1 MEKDSLTW
9 SKENAVIPSH
19 TSYPLLF
26 FNRAVPGLLGSRIHF
41 KKKFSDPV
49 EHGQRH
55 TATKREL
62 ATGRKAMVKLAR
74 KMSGW
79 FLRRTKALISDQLP
93 KKEDRVR
100 VPAHFKYYA
109 SEYLS
114 FFLCVCVCFLFRCA
128 CITVW
133 FPFGLMNFRRI
144 QSLGKNAHAV
154 VCFVHVITMIAC
166 WNGVNQAWK
175 RSARLLTSDLHICFM
190 CMFVRMCAN
199 PMQCM

>member
-1 MEKDSLTW
+1 M
-9 SKENAVIPSH
+9 
-19 TSYPLLF
+19 F
-26 FNRAVPGLLGSRIHF
+26 FNRAVPGLLGSRLHF

-100 VPAHFKYYA
+100 APAHFKYNANKYI
-109 SEYLS
+109 LS
-114 FFLCVCVCFLFRCA
+114 LFLFLLCFFSF
-128 CITVW
+128 IM
-133 FPFGLMNFRRI
+133 L
-144 QSLGKNAHAV
+144 LV
-154 VCFVHVITMIAC
+154 VYGF
-166 WNGVNQAWK
+166 
-175 RSARLLTSDLHICFM
+175 LLDLQI
-190 CMFVRMCAN
+190 
-199 PMQCM
+199 

>member
-1 MEKDSLTW
+1 MEKDRLPW
-9 SKENAVIPSH
+9 SKENAVTHSHPPYPS
-19 TSYPLLF
+19 LFF

-74 KMSGW
+74 KMSGS

-100 VPAHFKYYA
+100 VPTHFKYNA
-109 SEYLS
+109 NEYISFLFLLCLLS
-114 FFLCVCVCFLFRCA
+114 FIMPIVVYGFLLD
-128 CITVW
+128 
-133 FPFGLMNFRRI
+133 
-144 QSLGKNAHAV
+144 LG
-154 VCFVHVITMIAC
+154 T
-166 WNGVNQAWK
+166 
-175 RSARLLTSDLHICFM
+175 
-190 CMFVRMCAN
+190 
-199 PMQCM
+199 